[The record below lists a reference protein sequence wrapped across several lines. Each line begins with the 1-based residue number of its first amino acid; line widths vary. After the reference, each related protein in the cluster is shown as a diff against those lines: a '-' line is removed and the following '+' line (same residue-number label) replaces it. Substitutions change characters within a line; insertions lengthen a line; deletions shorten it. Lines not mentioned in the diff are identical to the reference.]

1 MNFSTFNCYYD
12 NVLGDAR
19 KQRGLVQIFTDVRGN
34 ETVVTLAIAGAEQT
48 TTTTLPGVTNPQ
60 ERVTLDGVTVSET
73 DASGVTQTS
82 DYDVYRRLVAQT
94 DGRNNTTT
102 RMYDAVGRL
111 ATVTDA
117 AGAVTAYAYD
127 AAGNVSAV
135 TNALGN
141 VIEYAYDVRG
151 SSAN

>member
-1 MNFSTFNCYYD
+1 MYHLDKQGLFLKKYAP
-12 NVLGDAR
+12 VLSDLSIARLLLRARSRPQQRPCPGGD
-19 KQRGLVQIFTDVRGN
+19 
-34 ETVVTLAIAGAEQT
+34 ESAGAGNAGW
-48 TTTTLPGVTNPQ
+48 L
-60 ERVTLDGVTVSET
+60 TVSET

-151 SSAN
+151 TMQIDILIL

>member
-1 MNFSTFNCYYD
+1 MN
-12 NVLGDAR
+12 
-19 KQRGLVQIFTDVRGN
+19 KII
-34 ETVVTLAIAGAEQT
+34 AIEGAEQT

-73 DASGVTQTS
+73 DA
-82 DYDVYRRLVAQT
+82 
-94 DGRNNTTT
+94 
-102 RMYDAVGRL
+102 
-111 ATVTDA
+111 
-117 AGAVTAYAYD
+117 
-127 AAGNVSAV
+127 AGNVSAV